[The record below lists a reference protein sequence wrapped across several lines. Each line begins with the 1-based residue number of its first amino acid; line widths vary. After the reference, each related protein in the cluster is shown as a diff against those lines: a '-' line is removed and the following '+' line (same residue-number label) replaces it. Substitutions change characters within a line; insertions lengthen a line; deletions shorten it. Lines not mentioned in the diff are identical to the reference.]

1 MPVIDALILI
11 SARVEKLRKYDEP
24 PPGRIGSV
32 MRIIADGRM
41 ATLLEVEQVIEWL
54 EEKRVKLGGRKR
66 TYQSMIFFYIFRI
79 FRNKLWSKLSFKMMN
94 QHNG

>member
-66 TYQSMIFFYIFRI
+66 TYQSMIFYFQDVVFDEILI
-79 FRNKLWSKLSFKMMN
+79 LSFKVMN
-94 QHNG
+94 QPSG

>member
-66 TYQSMIFFYIFRI
+66 TYQSMFFFYFQDVL
-79 FRNKLWSKLSFKMMN
+79 FDKVL
-94 QHNG
+94 